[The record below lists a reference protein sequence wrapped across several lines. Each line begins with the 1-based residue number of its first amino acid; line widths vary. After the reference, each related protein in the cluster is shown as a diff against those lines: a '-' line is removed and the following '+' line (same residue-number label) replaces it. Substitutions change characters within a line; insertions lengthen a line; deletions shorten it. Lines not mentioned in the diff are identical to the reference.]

1 MKKNMRI
8 SYSRALTEL
17 EKIID
22 EIESEDIDVDV
33 LAEKVKKAAQ
43 LIKSCRERLR
53 STEDDVRKALLEL
66 DDLPS
71 DEESADGPGNAD
83 DPGTQ

>member
-22 EIESEDIDVDV
+22 EIESEDIDVDM
-33 LAEKVKKAAQ
+33 LAEKVKRAAQ

-53 STEDDVRKALLEL
+53 STEDDVRKALSEL
-66 DDLPS
+66 DDIPAA
-71 DEESADGPGNAD
+71 EEPADGPGNAD